1 MTNYKYFYNKN
12 AKVED
17 ENIKES
23 DRDDKEANNHE
34 KIKLEEILKTFTELF
49 SFSQLQNQTVKTN
62 RENNSVIDQTKGD
75 NE

>member
-1 MTNYKYFYNKN
+1 MTNYKSFYNKN